1 MFRIENVRVEYRE
14 KPIGLDV
21 KKPRFSWILKS
32 NKENIR
38 QQSYHIIV
46 KNKGETVWDSG
57 LVTSEDSVLIEYAGK
72 EIEPFTKYDVQII
85 VINNMDESANFKTT
99 FESGL
104 KDGSLIKGNWIKST
118 NIEKAPTIFRRKFD
132 LNTSIKE
139 ARIYLSALGVYELE
153 LNNNK
158 VGEEYFSPGWTSY
171 HNRLQYQTYDITK
184 ELQKNNQIDITVGNG
199 WYKGI
204 FGFAGEK
211 NHYGDQ
217 VATIAMVRI
226 VYDNG
231 DVDILGTDETWTCHT
246 GKIRYSE
253 IYMGEVVDSSFEED
267 YLGYAQLLDYSKDIL
282 VSQESEPVRITK
294 ELKAI
299 KKIVTPK
306 KEIVLDFGQI
316 LTGFVR
322 VKTNQS
328 KGTKMKIRH
337 AEVLDKEGNF
347 YTDNL
352 RTAISEDTFISNG
365 QKETFQ
371 PKFTFHGFRYICI
384 EGFEENWS
392 LEDFTACVL
401 HTDMRETGSFES
413 SNPKVNQLQH
423 NIQWGQ
429 RGNFL
434 DIPTDCPQRDERLG
448 WTGDAQVFASTAS
461 YNFDS
466 ALFFTKWLND
476 LKAEQTKEFG
486 VPHVIPNILNDQEG
500 AAGWSDAATIIP
512 WTLYQI
518 YGDKRIL
525 ENQYESMRAWV
536 EYIRSKTDDKQL
548 WQKGY
553 QYGDWVALDKEESS
567 DRIGATD
574 VYLIATAYYAYST
587 SLVKKAA
594 EVLGLKEDAEAYDKL
609 YKTIVNDFNDEYVTK
624 NGRLVSETQT
634 GCILALHFSLVE
646 EKHRPRVLESLIE
659 NLAKHNNHLVTGF
672 IGTPY
677 LCHTLTDNNYHEI
690 AGKVFLKEDYPS
702 WLYSVNL
709 GATTIWE
716 RWDSMKPDG
725 SFDESGMNSFNH
737 YANGSVGDWMY
748 KTLAGIQLIDPG
760 YKRIQIKPELI
771 QGISWVKASFESPY
785 GTIKSNWTCENGKI
799 EINVEIPVNTDAE
812 IWLPGTEEKRIVGSG
827 SYTFSYE
834 TNISLEK
841 ERFSQES
848 TLKEILSQPKAVE
861 LLNTYSPGMTDNEML
876 QFVYNKSISELNLIA
891 GPETAQ
897 LFDMVITKLNLMEE
911 DRCND

>member
-1 MFRIENVRVEYRE
+1 MFKIENVKVEYRE

-21 KKPRFSWILKS
+21 EKPRFSWILKS
-32 NKENIR
+32 NKENVR
-38 QQSYHIIV
+38 QLDYQVIV
-46 KNKGETVWDSG
+46 KQNDEIVWDSG
-57 LVTSEDSVLIEYAGK
+57 QVISEDSVLIEYAGK
-72 EIEPFTKYDVQII
+72 VIEPFSKYDVQ
-85 VINNMDESANFKTT
+85 VSVHNNKGEVADFITS

-104 KDGSLIKGNWIKST
+104 LNGGTIEANWIKSQ
-118 NIEKAPTIFRRKFD
+118 NIEEAPMIFRKKFD
-132 LNTSIKE
+132 LDDSIKE
-139 ARIYLSALGVYELE
+139 ARIYVSALGIYDLT
-153 LNNNK
+153 LNHKK
-158 VGEEYFSPGWTSY
+158 VGEDYFSPGWTSY
-171 HNRLQYQTYDITK
+171 HNRVQYQTYDITEK
-184 ELQKNNQIDITVGNG
+184 LQKNNQIDITVGNG

-217 VATIAMVRI
+217 VAAIAMIRL
-226 VYDNG
+226 VYANG
-231 DVDILGTDETWTCHT
+231 DVKVFGTDETWTNHT
-246 GKIRYSE
+246 GKIRSSE
-253 IYMGEVVDSSFEED
+253 IYMGEVIDQLFVEEA
-267 YLGYAQLLDYSKDIL
+267 LGHAQLLDYSKDVL

-294 ELKAI
+294 KLKPI

-306 KEIVLDFGQI
+306 NEIVLDFGQI

-322 VKTNQS
+322 LKSNQP
-328 KGTKMKIRH
+328 KGAKIKIRH

-352 RTAISEDTFISNG
+352 RAAISEDIFISSG
-365 QKETFQ
+365 QSEVFQ
-371 PKFTFHGFRYICI
+371 PTFTFHGFRYICL
-384 EGFEENWS
+384 EGFDGSWS
-392 LEDFTACVL
+392 KEDFTACVL
-401 HTDMRETGSFES
+401 HTDMKETGTFES
-413 SNPKVNQLQH
+413 SNSKVNQLQK

-434 DIPTDCPQRDERLG
+434 DVPTDCPQRDERLG

-466 ALFFTKWLND
+466 SLFFTKWLND

-486 VPHVIPNILNDQEG
+486 VPHVVPNILNDQEG

-525 ENQYESMRAWV
+525 EDQYESMRDWV
-536 EYIRSKTDDKQL
+536 EFIRSKTGDKQL

-574 VYLIATAYYAYST
+574 VYLVATAYYAYST

-594 EVLGLKEDAEAYDKL
+594 EVLGLIKDVEIYDNL
-609 YKTIVNDFNDEYVTK
+609 YNTIIKDFNDEYVTK
-624 NGRLVSETQT
+624 TGRLVSETQT
-634 GCILALHFSLVE
+634 GCILALHFSLVDD
-646 EKHRPRVLESLIE
+646 KHRSRVLKSLIE

-748 KTLAGIQLIDPG
+748 QALAGIQLIDPG
-760 YKRIQIKPELI
+760 YKRIKIKPELI
-771 QGISWVKASFESPY
+771 KGISWVKASFESPY
-785 GTIKSNWTCENGKI
+785 GTIKSNWKCENGKI
-799 EINVEIPVNTDAE
+799 ELNVEIPVNTDAE
-812 IWLPGTEEKRIVGSG
+812 IWLPGIEEKRVVGSG

-834 TNISLEK
+834 TDISLEK

-848 TLKEILSQPKAVE
+848 TLAEILLQPKAVE
-861 LLNTYSPGMTDNEML
+861 LLNTYSPGMTDDEML
-876 QFVYNKSISELNLIA
+876 QFVYNQSIEELNFMLGSKEVQLFEMVIKELNLLDK
-891 GPETAQ
+891 G
-897 LFDMVITKLNLMEE
+897 K
-911 DRCND
+911 